1 MFIIYKTMDACL
13 IDTFIYLNKNSISHE
28 LCDDLIK
35 LFEEET
41 DGKYEGITHGGLN
54 KDIKDTTDFIIAKKN
69 EKWSKMYDFLE
80 KELKTNMKKYY
91 TQLNKYDE
99 LCGYSNH
106 GQKSS
111 KKYKILNYE
120 KFDISTFMMQR
131 YKKNTGRYIY
141 HNDFSIDYKN
151 SKHRVVTYLWY
162 LNTVEE
168 GGETEFW
175 GNYKIKPE
183 KGKLLLFP
191 ACWTFPHCGKMPI
204 SDNKYIITGWVYV
217 HS

>member
-1 MFIIYKTMDACL
+1 MNNYL
-13 IDTFIYLNKNSISHE
+13 IDSFIYLNNNSISHE

-35 LFEEET
+35 LFDEET
-41 DGKYEGITHGGLN
+41 HGKYEGVTHGGLN
-54 KDIKDTTDFIIAKKN
+54 KDVKDTTDFVIPKIN
-69 EKWSKMYDFLE
+69 EKWSKIYDFLE
-80 KELKTNMKKYY
+80 KELKTNMQKYY
-91 TQLNKYDE
+91 IQLNNYDKPS
-99 LCGYSNH
+99 GYSNN
-106 GQKSS
+106 GQKTS
-111 KKYKILNYE
+111 KKYKMLNYD

-141 HNDFSIDYKN
+141 HDDSSIDYKN

-183 KGKLLLFP
+183 RGKLLLFP
-191 ACWTFPHCGKMPI
+191 ASWTFPHCGKMPI
-204 SDNKYIITGWVYV
+204 SNDKYIITGWVYV
-217 HS
+217 N

>member
-1 MFIIYKTMDACL
+1 MNNYL
-13 IDTFIYLNKNSISHE
+13 IDKFVYLNKNSISHE

-35 LFEEET
+35 LYEEET
-41 DGKYEGITHGGLN
+41 DGKYEGVTRSGLN
-54 KDIKDTTDFIIAKKN
+54 KDIKDTTDYVIIKTN

-80 KELKTNMKKYY
+80 NELKTNLKKYY
-91 TQLNKYDE
+91 SQLNTYDE
-99 LCGYSNH
+99 ESGYSNN

-111 KKYKILNYE
+111 KKYKMLNYE
-120 KFDISTFMMQR
+120 KFDISIFMMQR

-141 HNDFSIDYKN
+141 HDDSSIDYKN

-168 GGETEFW
+168 GGETELW

-217 HS
+217 GSNN

>member
-1 MFIIYKTMDACL
+1 MNDYL
-13 IDTFIYLNKNSISHE
+13 IDSFIYLNKNSISHE

-35 LFEEET
+35 IFEEEAYS
-41 DGKYEGITHGGLN
+41 KYEGVTASGLN
-54 KDIKDTTDFIIAKKN
+54 KDIKDTTDFVITKTN
-69 EKWSKMYDFLE
+69 EKWTKMYDFLE
-80 KELKTNMKKYY
+80 KELNANLKKYY
-91 TQLNKYDE
+91 IQLNKYDE
-99 LCGYSNH
+99 QSGYSNN

-111 KKYKILNYE
+111 KKYKMLNYE
-120 KFDISTFMMQR
+120 KFNISTFMMQR

-141 HNDFSIDYKN
+141 HDDSSIDYKN

-183 KGKLLLFP
+183 KGKLILFP
-191 ACWTFPHCGKMPI
+191 ASWTFPHCGKMPI
-204 SDNKYIITGWVYV
+204 SDNKYIITGWLYV
-217 HS
+217 NDY

>member
-1 MFIIYKTMDACL
+1 MSENL

-41 DGKYEGITHGGLN
+41 DSKYEGVTQAGLN
-54 KDIKDTTDFIIAKKN
+54 KDIKDTTDFVIPKIN
-69 EKWSKMYDFLE
+69 EKWSKIHDFLE
-80 KELKTNMKKYY
+80 KELKTNLKKYY
-91 TQLNKYDE
+91 IQLNKYDE
-99 LCGYSNH
+99 KSGYSNN

-111 KKYKILNYE
+111 KKYKMLNYE
-120 KFDISTFMMQR
+120 KFEAANFMMQR
-131 YKKNTGRYIY
+131 YIKNTGRYIY
-141 HNDFSIDYKN
+141 HDDFAIEYNN
-151 SKHRVVTYLWY
+151 SRRRIVTYLWY
-162 LNTVEE
+162 LNDVEE

-191 ACWTFPHCGKMPI
+191 ACWTFPHCGKMPL
-204 SDNKYIITGWVYV
+204 SNNKYIITGWVYV
-217 HS
+217 